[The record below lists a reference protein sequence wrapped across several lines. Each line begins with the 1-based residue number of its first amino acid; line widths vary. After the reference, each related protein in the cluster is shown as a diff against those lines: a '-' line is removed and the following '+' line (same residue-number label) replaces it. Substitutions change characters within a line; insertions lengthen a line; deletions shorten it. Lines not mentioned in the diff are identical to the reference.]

1 MDTPAERAASSS
13 RPSRADVHCG
23 EPMGNLRWKCLSQL
37 YQVRKRVFCVI
48 LYSSFYQD
56 RLGTNIG
63 KTQKET
69 RFLIWPCS
77 STTTTASTA
86 ATAASCFIELSI
98 APSVW
103 KQVWTGPCLGGSANA
118 SFDALIQTYQMPS
131 QGVYNYTLRFR
142 SEAEGEGEAGSGSA
156 MQVSYLIKLSTQSPD
171 KTINSVSG

>member
-1 MDTPAERAASSS
+1 M
-13 RPSRADVHCG
+13 
-23 EPMGNLRWKCLSQL
+23 
-37 YQVRKRVFCVI
+37 
-48 LYSSFYQD
+48 
-56 RLGTNIG
+56 LGTNIG

-103 KQVWTGPCLGGSANA
+103 KQVWTGPCLGSANA

-156 MQVSYLIKLSTQSPD
+156 MQVSYPIKLSTQSPD
-171 KTINSVSG
+171 KTIN